1 MTFLKHA
8 SITLLAVGGIGVC
21 TAAWVIAGGHFDVS
35 VSAKLPKPIHD
46 LVHLTRVNAVK
57 REVRDLEARPAD
69 LDDRSRLLQAVGL
82 FEADCSGCHQP
93 PEQAPP
99 ALAGRLNPPPAD
111 LTEAAGKRSL
121 EELFWVTK
129 HGIRMSAMPAW
140 GGSRSDE
147 ELWAI
152 ATLIQR
158 FPEMSGA
165 RYRALVTAA
174 HATTA
179 IKQK

>member
-8 SITLLAVGGIGVC
+8 SITLLAVGGISVS

-35 VSAKLPKPIHD
+35 VSAQLPKPIHD

-99 ALAGRLNPPPAD
+99 ALAQPRGALRYLGVHESVQPDGAAFPPCGGEREGGRMGEGACLHLRHTAYEHHP
-111 LTEAAGKRSL
+111 T
-121 EELFWVTK
+121 
-129 HGIRMSAMPAW
+129 
-140 GGSRSDE
+140 
-147 ELWAI
+147 
-152 ATLIQR
+152 
-158 FPEMSGA
+158 SG
-165 RYRALVTAA
+165 
-174 HATTA
+174 HP
-179 IKQK
+179 